1 MLAIAK
7 HNKQPKA
14 RCAKHWEECFAK
26 LVLEKVLP
34 DRFFQLEIADKP
46 DLQNTCASIGVE
58 VTTAVGKAEKEKDH
72 LFSLL
77 VQKLGTPEQQRKSK
91 ERIRQLGGIYCEEG
105 AMVSWVGYRDLA
117 GIYSSLEDKLK
128 KLNGGGYRSFEK
140 QAVFITDNNTIKT
153 NELCAVQTE
162 LSRRQ
167 EPFNTRFD
175 TVFLYFFGGRLTEFN
190 MTSGE
195 NQGYVVNNL
204 ETLADEAYRMAHAE

>member
-1 MLAIAK
+1 MKKRNEVLAIAK

-128 KLNGGGYRSFEK
+128 SLTVADTSRLKNKLCSLPTIIRSK
-140 QAVFITDNNTIKT
+140 QMNYVRF
-153 NELCAVQTE
+153 
-162 LSRRQ
+162 
-167 EPFNTRFD
+167 TR
-175 TVFLYFFGGRLTEFN
+175 N
-190 MTSGE
+190 
-195 NQGYVVNNL
+195 
-204 ETLADEAYRMAHAE
+204 